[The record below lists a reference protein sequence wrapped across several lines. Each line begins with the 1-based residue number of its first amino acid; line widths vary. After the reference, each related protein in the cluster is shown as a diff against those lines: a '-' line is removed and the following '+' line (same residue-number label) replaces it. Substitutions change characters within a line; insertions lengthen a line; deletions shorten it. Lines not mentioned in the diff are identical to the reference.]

1 MKLNEDFLKEKE
13 EKRNERYSI
22 LNEYSS
28 KVSAITLKLNVAGIA
43 NVWLALN
50 YPLLEEHNVLLFI
63 ALFLFVLSI
72 FCEYVHY
79 IITVIVN
86 KKYSSD
92 NGLVEIQEDELKI
105 SELPMWTVNLTWVF
119 WGIKILLTFSGYTIL
134 GIIVGICLC

>member
-1 MKLNEDFLKEKE
+1 MELNEEFRKEMND
-13 EKRNERYSI
+13 KRNERYS
-22 LNEYSS
+22 EVSKKSS
-28 KVSAITLKLNVAGIA
+28 KVSDVNLKLNIAGIA

-105 SELPMWTVNLTWVF
+105 SKLPMWTVNLTWVF
-119 WGIKILLTFSGYTIL
+119 WGIKILLTFSGYIIL
-134 GIIVGICLC
+134 GTIVGICLC

>member
-1 MKLNEDFLKEKE
+1 MKPNENFLKEIN
-13 EKRNERYSI
+13 EKQNERYAI
-22 LNEYSS
+22 LNESSS

-105 SELPMWTVNLTWVF
+105 SKLPMWTVNLTWVF